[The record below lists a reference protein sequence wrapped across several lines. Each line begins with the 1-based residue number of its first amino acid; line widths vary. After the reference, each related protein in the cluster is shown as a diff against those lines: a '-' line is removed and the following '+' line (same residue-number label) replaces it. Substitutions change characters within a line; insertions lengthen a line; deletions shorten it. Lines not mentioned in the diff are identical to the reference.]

1 MSRVLSAQKLTD
13 SRFLNLY
20 EMQVEQRGGKQSIY
34 HVASR
39 AKDATKLKAIS
50 GENKPDA
57 VAICAF
63 VGAEAP
69 EKLVLIRQ
77 YRFPVGGY
85 IYELPAG
92 LVENGESVLTTAIR
106 EMFEETGM
114 EFIPN
119 GDANVNRPFF
129 SSPGMTDESISLVMG
144 RCTGTPTNENQE
156 DSEDIQVVLADKA
169 ECLRILS
176 EEAVDVRVAYMIML
190 FLSWN

>member
-1 MSRVLSAQKLTD
+1 MSKVLGATKLTN

-20 EMQVEQRGGKQSIY
+20 EMQVAHRDGKESIY

-39 AKDATKLKAIS
+39 AKDVDKLKAIS
-50 GENKPDA
+50 GKNKPDA

-63 VGAEAP
+63 VGDEHP
-69 EKLVLIRQ
+69 EKIVLVRQ
-77 YRFPVGGY
+77 YRYPVGGY

-92 LVENGESVLTTAIR
+92 LVENGESVLSAAIR

-114 EFIPN
+114 EFTPN

-156 DSEDIQVVLADKA
+156 DSEDIQVILADSA

-176 EEAVDVRVAYMIML
+176 EEAVDVRAAYMMML
-190 FLSWN
+190 FLSWG

>member
-1 MSRVLSAQKLTD
+1 MFDDIPMAQAGVLGSMILDPRCAGEVMTQLRPNDFGSGLAQDT
-13 SRFLNLY
+13 F
-20 EMQVEQRGGKQSIY
+20 
-34 HVASR
+34 
-39 AKDATKLKAIS
+39 
-50 GENKPDA
+50 
-57 VAICAF
+57 
-63 VGAEAP
+63 
-69 EKLVLIRQ
+69 
-77 YRFPVGGY
+77 
-85 IYELPAG
+85 
-92 LVENGESVLTTAIR
+92 TAIR

-176 EEAVDVRVAYMIML
+176 EEAVDVRAAYMIML